1 MLSGGQQ
8 QRVFLAR
15 AVAQGGDI
23 FLLDEP
29 FAGLDLFG
37 AEELVH
43 ILKNW
48 EKQGRTVLAAVHDL
62 ALARACFTRGILLD
76 TSLVASGPIAEV
88 LSEANV
94 DRAFRQGRCVHGAGH
109 EGHHA

>member
-62 ALARACFTRGILLD
+62 ALARACFTRGVLLD

>member
-1 MLSGGQQ
+1 
-8 QRVFLAR
+8 
-15 AVAQGGDI
+15 
-23 FLLDEP
+23 
-29 FAGLDLFG
+29 
-37 AEELVH
+37 
-43 ILKNW
+43 
-48 EKQGRTVLAAVHDL
+48 VHDL

-94 DRAFRQGRCVHGAGH
+94 DRAFRHGRCVHGAGH